1 MDWKI
6 KAAIQN
12 LIALLPDAIS
22 YEAYYWVQR
31 RFGALRRG
39 QGFRLPMGNDSFLDL
54 SFRIAGPGEG
64 PVEPGPAGLR
74 IDPAAYP
81 ETWLGVLF
89 PEARGAG
96 RLPWY

>member
-54 SFRIAGPGEG
+54 GFRIAGPGEG
-64 PVEPGPAGLR
+64 PVEPGPTGLQT
-74 IDPAAYP
+74 DPGACP
-81 ETWLGVLF
+81 VTWLVVLS
-89 PEARGAG
+89 AG
-96 RLPWY
+96 IHRPARLPWY